1 MKKIITYVLSLMFCV
16 TLFAGCS
23 LFDLNAKKYYS
34 QTVAQVVYDDDHV
47 KTFTMQNLLEA
58 YNNYGYQLMENDS
71 SLTADAA
78 LKQTAEMMVQ
88 RYLLVEDIK
97 KEIGELTQ
105 GEKNVLMRETYD
117 HINSTLASF
126 EDEIRVE
133 WDIKVDEEET
143 AESEEES
150 LRAEYQEYEP
160 TVVKEYY
167 EEVVGGVKKYK
178 YKLVRVEEEKEPV
191 DESDPGK
198 FVQNITDED
207 VSAEAWKRYI
217 KQLQK
222 NNEELG
228 KKLSDTEAFEQEIQ
242 RIYGI
247 LEENEYITKYQE
259 ELTKNLEIDTNSV
272 VESYKEKYKRDYELY
287 SNNESAYHTAMAND
301 ASTVYYH
308 PNSGQEYVYVTH
320 ILFKFSDEQ
329 SAKIENLKKLYES
342 NSIEKSV
349 YEARLKEIQNID
361 NLVVKYEENGE
372 IKTTTA
378 SLAYQDILNNVSK
391 YDKDVNFELR
401 AKEFNKFIYKYNDDE
416 GIMNK
421 DFAYVVNLD
430 TNVEDKMVKEF
441 ADEARRLQKEEGVGA
456 MSEPILT
463 DYGYHVLLNLGP
475 VTNVVEYENIDNL
488 TWEALYNVKTQ
499 PSSNKTLFHV
509 EYDALN
515 SDSSKVTAILDS
527 KIADLQAQVEA
538 IKYWEK
544 RYLTLL
550 EEK

>member
-47 KTFTMQNLLEA
+47 KTFTMQDLLEG

-167 EEVVGGVKKYK
+167 KEVVGGVKKYK

-191 DESDPGK
+191 DESDPGE

-228 KKLSDTEAFEQEIQ
+228 RKLSDTEAFDQEIQ

-349 YEARLKEIQNID
+349 YEAKLKEIQNID